1 MPEHASSSGAGT
13 RDPRGIPTPL
23 GGDHAIEILAAIRD
37 EAARAT
43 ACRLFMQERLE
54 ELEKLLRWDGLL
66 RDEGLL
72 DETRLPELCF
82 DSLATLET
90 EADQIAGFS
99 HDYGYNSLS
108 IRRRG
113 WLLQYVLNEDSCV
126 SVVRETTLPL
136 EPREV
141 ADLLLNCHVV
151 DYVRECARDAGED
164 STGIRWEA
172 SDPEI
177 DVHLAAE
184 SDAYDEALEDEE
196 QEELRSTVA
205 EGLDDPELEAIGPSE
220 EGRDEDIAR
229 PQVAADTHVPESDE
243 LALAV
248 IRRELRRS

>member
-1 MPEHASSSGAGT
+1 MPEHASSCGAGT

-23 GGDHAIEILAAIRD
+23 GYDHAIEILAAIRD
-37 EAARAT
+37 GSVRAT
-43 ACRLFMQERLE
+43 ACRLFVQERLE

-66 RDEGLL
+66 NDEGLL

-126 SVVRETTLPL
+126 SVVCEATLPL

-141 ADLLLNCHVV
+141 ADLLLNCQVV
-151 DYVRECARDAGED
+151 EYVRECARDAGED

-172 SDPEI
+172 DDPLI
-177 DVHLAAE
+177 DAHLAAE
-184 SDAYDEALEDEE
+184 SDAYDESLEDEGE
-196 QEELRSTVA
+196 EELGSTVA
-205 EGLDDPELEAIGPSE
+205 EVL
-220 EGRDEDIAR
+220 
-229 PQVAADTHVPESDE
+229 DE
-243 LALAV
+243 LALAS
-248 IRRELRRS
+248 IRRELHRS